1 MKAINNLRNQDFLKL
16 AVNKSILKEYQTAK
30 SNRTVYL
37 KNGTEF
43 QLHLFNPLTF
53 TICADIYINGE
64 KIPNSLVIKPGQRV
78 WLERYLDRAKK
89 FLYETYEVENGNA
102 AVEAA
107 IKNNGLI
114 QVKFYREDI
123 NKNAYKSQLTTTVSP
138 NIDTFKWSDFNDCQ
152 VYDNVYNSSITDAK
166 LNDSFTT
173 YTSNA
178 TTYTSNATARSF
190 SQPTVSTVL
199 YNCTDMITEPLLSAT
214 CDCVQ
219 DTAATAITTSVN
231 YDVRDTKETGRVQEG
246 SKSDQLLHDC
256 DIEFSNWSFRTEI
269 IQILPESEKPYTVSD
284 LQKQYCTECGR
295 KLNPKHKFCPYCG
308 TKQ

>member
-53 TICADIYINGE
+53 TICADIYINDE

-114 QVKFYREDI
+114 KVKFYREDI
-123 NKNAYKSQLTTTVSP
+123 NKNTYKSSLSGTISS
-138 NIDTFKWSDFNDCQ
+138 NIDFSWHTFDDYQ
-152 VYDNVYNSSITDAK
+152 VYNDVYNSSITDAK
-166 LNDSFTT
+166 INDSF
-173 YTSNA
+173 

-231 YDVRDTKETGRVQEG
+231 YDIRDTKETGRIQEG

-256 DIEFSNWSFRTEI
+256 DMEFSNWSFRTEY

>member
-1 MKAINNLRNQDFLKL
+1 MKTNSLSQDFLKL
-16 AVNKSILKEYQTAK
+16 AVNKSILKEYQTSK

-43 QLHLFNPLTF
+43 QLQLFNPLTF
-53 TICADIYINGE
+53 TICADIYINDE
-64 KIPNSLVIKPGQRV
+64 KIPNSLVIKPGQRI

-114 QVKFYREDI
+114 KVKFYREDI
-123 NKNAYKSQLTTTVSP
+123 NKNAYKGSLIGTISS
-138 NIDTFKWSDFNDCQ
+138 DLETFTWANYDDCQ
-152 VYDNVYNSSITDAK
+152 IYNGSPANNTELNDLVATSITRDASVK
-166 LNDSFTT
+166 
-173 YTSNA
+173 A
-178 TTYTSNATARSF
+178 F

-199 YNCTDMITEPLLSAT
+199 YNCTEMITEPLLSAS
-214 CDCVQ
+214 CDCLQ
-219 DTAATAITTSVN
+219 TSLNAAATTIN

-246 SKSDQLLHDC
+246 STSNQLLHDC
-256 DIEFSNWSFRTEI
+256 DMEFSTWSFRTESI
-269 IQILPESEKPYTVSD
+269 LILPESEKPYTVSD

>member
-43 QLHLFNPLTF
+43 QLQLFNPLTF
-53 TICADIYINGE
+53 TICADIYINDE

-123 NKNAYKSQLTTTVSP
+123 NKNMYNGQLTTSISS
-138 NIDTFKWSDFNDCQ
+138 NIDTFRWSDFNDCQ

-166 LNDSFTT
+166 INDSF
-173 YTSNA
+173 

-256 DIEFSNWSFRTEI
+256 DMEFSNWSFRTEY

>member
-1 MKAINNLRNQDFLKL
+1 MIKTTSLNADFLKL
-16 AVNKSILKEYQTAK
+16 AVNKSILKEYQTSK

-43 QLHLFNPLTF
+43 QLQLFNPLTF
-53 TICADIYINGE
+53 TICADIYINDE

-114 QVKFYREDI
+114 KVKFYKEDI
-123 NKNAYKSQLTTTVSP
+123 NKNTYNGQLTTSISS
-138 NIDTFKWSDFNDCQ
+138 NIDTFRWSDFNDCQ
-152 VYDNVYNSSITDAK
+152 VYNSSVTNKD

-199 YNCTDMITEPLLSAT
+199 YNSLDMITEPLLSAT
-214 CDCVQ
+214 CDCSVQ
-219 DTAATAITTSVN
+219 NTAATTVN
-231 YDVRDTKETGRVQEG
+231 YDVRDTKETGRIQEG
-246 SKSDQLLHDC
+246 SKSNQLLYDC
-256 DIEFSNWSFRTEI
+256 DMEFSNWSFKTEI

>member
-43 QLHLFNPLTF
+43 QLQLFNPLTF

-89 FLYETYEVENGNA
+89 FLYETYEVENGND

-114 QVKFYREDI
+114 QVKFYKEDI
-123 NKNAYKSQLTTTVSP
+123 NKNTYKDSLTTTVSS
-138 NIDTFKWSDFNDCQ
+138 NIDTFRWSDFNDCQ
-152 VYDNVYNSSITDAK
+152 VYRSASISSGKT
-166 LNDSFTT
+166 NDSFTT
-173 YTSNA
+173 YTSDV
-178 TTYTSNATARSF
+178 TAKAF

-199 YNCTDMITEPLLSAT
+199 YSSLDMITEPLLSAT
-214 CDCVQ
+214 CDCCVQ
-219 DTAATAITTSVN
+219 NTAATTIN

-246 SKSDQLLHDC
+246 SKSNQLLHHSDL
-256 DIEFSNWSFRTEI
+256 EFSNWSFRTEY
-269 IQILPESEKPYTVSD
+269 IQILPESEKPYTASD
-284 LQKQYCTECGR
+284 LQKIYCTECGR

-308 TKQ
+308 TKTE

>member
-1 MKAINNLRNQDFLKL
+1 MKTINNLRNQDFLKL

-43 QLHLFNPLTF
+43 QLQLFNPLTF
-53 TICADIYINGE
+53 TICADIYINDE

-114 QVKFYREDI
+114 KVKFYKEDI
-123 NKNAYKSQLTTTVSP
+123 NKNTY
-138 NIDTFKWSDFNDCQ
+138 TFRWSDFNDCQ
-152 VYDNVYNSSITDAK
+152 VYNSSITDTK
-166 LNDSFTT
+166 INDSFTT

-178 TTYTSNATARSF
+178 TAYTSNATARSF

-199 YNCTDMITEPLLSAT
+199 YNCTDMITEPLLRTT
-214 CDCVQ
+214 CDCCVQ

-256 DIEFSNWSFRTEI
+256 DMEFSNWSFRTEY

>member
-43 QLHLFNPLTF
+43 QLQLFNPLTF
-53 TICADIYINGE
+53 TICADIYINDE

-114 QVKFYREDI
+114 QVKFYKEDI
-123 NKNAYKSQLTTTVSP
+123 NKNTYKSPLYGTISS
-138 NIDTFKWSDFNDCQ
+138 NIDFSWRTFDDCQ
-152 VYDNVYNSSITDAK
+152 VYNSSITDAK

-178 TTYTSNATARSF
+178 TTRSF

-231 YDVRDTKETGRVQEG
+231 YDIRDTKETGRVQEG

-256 DIEFSNWSFRTEI
+256 DMEFSNWSFRTEY

>member
-1 MKAINNLRNQDFLKL
+1 MKTNSLSQDFLKL
-16 AVNKSILKEYQTAK
+16 AVNKSILKEYQTSK

-43 QLHLFNPLTF
+43 QLQLFNPLTF
-53 TICADIYINGE
+53 TICAEIYINDE

-102 AVEAA
+102 TVEAA

-114 QVKFYREDI
+114 KVKFYREDI
-123 NKNAYKSQLTTTVSP
+123 NKNNYTSYTVYYDKPATSI
-138 NIDTFKWSDFNDCQ
+138 NTITNDFINLDSYNDCC
-152 VYDNVYNSSITDAK
+152 
-166 LNDSFTT
+166 TT
-173 YTSNA
+173 AVPDCSGVYTSV
-178 TTYTSNATARSF
+178 SSSCDGSLLG
-190 SQPTVSTVL
+190 SQTVL
-199 YNCTDMITEPLLSAT
+199 YNCCDMITEPLLSAS
-214 CDCVQ
+214 VN
-219 DTAATAITTSVN
+219 AKSFSTAITTSANTIN
-231 YDVRDTKETGRVQEG
+231 YDVRDIKETGRIQEG
-246 SKSDQLLHDC
+246 SKSNQLLHDC
-256 DIEFSNWSFRTEI
+256 DMEFSNWSFKTEI

>member
-1 MKAINNLRNQDFLKL
+1 MKTNSLSQDFLKL
-16 AVNKSILKEYQTAK
+16 AVNKSILKEYQTSK

-37 KNGTEF
+37 KNGSEF
-43 QLHLFNPLTF
+43 QLQLFNPLTF
-53 TICADIYINGE
+53 TICADIYINDE

-107 IKNNGLI
+107 IKHNGLI
-114 QVKFYREDI
+114 KVKFYREDI
-123 NKNAYKSQLTTTVSP
+123 NKNTYKTSLTTSVSS
-138 NIDTFKWSDFNDCQ
+138 NIDTFSWRNFDDSC
-152 VYDNVYNSSITDAK
+152 VYNTFTSNAD
-166 LNDSFTT
+166 LNDSITT
-173 YTSNA
+173 FTSN
-178 TTYTSNATARSF
+178 TTAKAF

-199 YNCTDMITEPLLSAT
+199 YNCTEMITEPLLSAS
-214 CDCVQ
+214 CDCCVQ

-231 YDVRDTKETGRVQEG
+231 YDVRDTKETGRIQEG
-246 SKSDQLLHDC
+246 SKSNQLLHNC
-256 DIEFSNWSFRTEI
+256 DMEFSNWSFKTEY

-295 KLNPKHKFCPYCG
+295 KVNHKHKFCPYCG

>member
-43 QLHLFNPLTF
+43 QLQLFNTLTF
-53 TICADIYINGE
+53 TICADIYINDE

-114 QVKFYREDI
+114 KVKFYREDI
-123 NKNAYKSQLTTTVSP
+123 NKNTYNGRLTTSISS
-138 NIDTFKWSDFNDCQ
+138 NIDTFRWSDFNDCQ
-152 VYDNVYNSSITDAK
+152 VYNSSITDAK
-166 LNDSFTT
+166 INDSFTT

-214 CDCVQ
+214 CDCSVQ
-219 DTAATAITTSVN
+219 NTAATTVN
-231 YDVRDTKETGRVQEG
+231 YDVRDTKETGRIQEG
-246 SKSDQLLHDC
+246 SKSNQLLHDC
-256 DIEFSNWSFRTEI
+256 DMEFSNWSFKTEI

-284 LQKQYCTECGR
+284 LQKQYCAECGR

>member
-30 SNRTVYL
+30 SDRTVYL

-43 QLHLFNPLTF
+43 QLQIFNPMPF
-53 TICADIYINGE
+53 NICADIYINDE

-89 FLYETYEVENGNA
+89 FLFETYEVENGNA

-114 QVKFYREDI
+114 QVKFYKEDI
-123 NKNAYKSQLTTTVSP
+123 NKNTYKSQLTTTVSS
-138 NIDTFKWSDFNDCQ
+138 NIETFRWSDFNDCQ
-152 VYDNVYNSSITDAK
+152 VYNSNVTNKD
-166 LNDSFTT
+166 LNDSF
-173 YTSNA
+173 

-199 YNCTDMITEPLLSAT
+199 YNCTDMITEPLLSAS
-214 CDCVQ
+214 CDSVQ
-219 DTAATAITTSVN
+219 TTAATTIN
-231 YDVRDTKETGRVQEG
+231 YNVRDTKETGRIQEG
-246 SKSDQLLHDC
+246 SKSNQLLHNSDL
-256 DIEFSNWSFRTEI
+256 EFSNWSFRTEY
-269 IQILPESEKPYTVSD
+269 IQILPESEKPYTASD
-284 LQKQYCTECGR
+284 LQKIYCTECGR

-308 TKQ
+308 TKTE

>member
-1 MKAINNLRNQDFLKL
+1 MKTNSLSQDFLKL
-16 AVNKSILKEYQTAK
+16 AVNKSILKEYQTSK

-43 QLHLFNPLTF
+43 QLQLFNPLTF
-53 TICADIYINGE
+53 NICADIYINDE

-114 QVKFYREDI
+114 KVKFYREDI
-123 NKNAYKSQLTTTVSP
+123 NKNTYKSQLTTTVSS
-138 NIDTFKWSDFNDCQ
+138 NIDTFNWGDFDDYQ
-152 VYDNVYNSSITDAK
+152 VYKGSPVNNTE
-166 LNDSFTT
+166 LNDLVSTSVTYDTSVKSFC
-173 YTSNA
+173 
-178 TTYTSNATARSF
+178 
-190 SQPTVSTVL
+190 QPTVSTAL
-199 YNCTDMITEPLLSAT
+199 YNCTEMITEPLLNGSYSYAT
-214 CDCVQ
+214 MRKDS
-219 DTAATAITTSVN
+219 AATTLSASIN
-231 YDVRDTKETGRVQEG
+231 YDVRDTKETGRIQEG
-246 SKSDQLLHDC
+246 SKSNQLLHNC
-256 DIEFSNWSFRTEI
+256 DMEFSNWSFKTEI

-284 LQKQYCTECGR
+284 LQKQYCPECSR
-295 KLNPKHKFCPYCG
+295 KVNHKHKFCPYCG

>member
-43 QLHLFNPLTF
+43 QLQLFNPLTF
-53 TICADIYINGE
+53 NICADIYINDE

-107 IKNNGLI
+107 IKHNGLI
-114 QVKFYREDI
+114 KVKFYREDI
-123 NKNAYKSQLTTTVSP
+123 NKNTYKSSLTTTVSS
-138 NIDTFKWSDFNDCQ
+138 NIDTFSWHTFDDCQ
-152 VYDNVYNSSITDAK
+152 VYNSSVTNAK

-178 TTYTSNATARSF
+178 TAKSF

-219 DTAATAITTSVN
+219 NTAATTIN
-231 YDVRDTKETGRVQEG
+231 YNVRDTKETGRVQEG
-246 SKSDQLLHDC
+246 SKSNQLLHDC
-256 DIEFSNWSFRTEI
+256 DMEFSNWSFRTEF

>member
-30 SNRTVYL
+30 SDRTVYL

-43 QLHLFNPLTF
+43 QLQIFNPMPF
-53 TICADIYINGE
+53 NICADIYINDE

-89 FLYETYEVENGNA
+89 FLFETYEVENGNA

-114 QVKFYREDI
+114 QVKFYKEDI
-123 NKNAYKSQLTTTVSP
+123 NKNSYKDSLTTTVSS
-138 NIDTFKWSDFNDCQ
+138 NLDTFRWSDFNDCQ
-152 VYDNVYNSSITDAK
+152 VFRSASVSSGK
-166 LNDSFTT
+166 VNDSFTT
-173 YTSNA
+173 YTSDI
-178 TTYTSNATARSF
+178 TAKAF

-199 YNCTDMITEPLLSAT
+199 YSSCDMLTEPLLSAS
-214 CDCVQ
+214 CDSVQ
-219 DTAATAITTSVN
+219 TTAATTIS

-246 SKSDQLLHDC
+246 SKSNQLLHTC
-256 DIEFSNWSFRTEI
+256 DMEFLNWSFRTET
-269 IQILPESEKPYTVSD
+269 IQILPESEKPYTAAD
-284 LQKQYCTECGR
+284 LQKVYCTECGR

-308 TKQ
+308 TRVE

>member
-1 MKAINNLRNQDFLKL
+1 MKTNSLSQDFLKL
-16 AVNKSILKEYQTAK
+16 AVNKSILKEYQTSK

-43 QLHLFNPLTF
+43 QLQLFNPLTF
-53 TICADIYINGE
+53 TICAEIYINDE
-64 KIPNSLVIKPGQRV
+64 KIPNSLVIKPGQRI

-114 QVKFYREDI
+114 KVKFYKEDI
-123 NKNAYKSQLTTTVSP
+123 NKNAYKGSLRGTISS
-138 NIDTFKWSDFNDCQ
+138 DLETFTWANYDDCQ
-152 VYDNVYNSSITDAK
+152 IYNSSPANNTE
-166 LNDSFTT
+166 LNDLVATSIT
-173 YTSNA
+173 YDTSVKA
-178 TTYTSNATARSF
+178 F
-190 SQPTVSTVL
+190 SQPTVSTAL
-199 YNCTDMITEPLLSAT
+199 YNCTEMITEPLLSAS
-214 CDCVQ
+214 CDCLQ
-219 DTAATAITTSVN
+219 TSLNAAATTIN

-246 SKSDQLLHDC
+246 STSNQLLHDC
-256 DIEFSNWSFRTEI
+256 DMEFSTWSFRTESI
-269 IQILPESEKPYTVSD
+269 LILPESEKPYTVSD

>member
-114 QVKFYREDI
+114 QVKFYKEDI
-123 NKNAYKSQLTTTVSP
+123 NKNTYKTSLTTSVSS
-138 NIDTFKWSDFNDCQ
+138 NIETFSWRNFDDCQ
-152 VYDNVYNSSITDAK
+152 VYNSSVTNKD

-173 YTSNA
+173 CTSDI
-178 TTYTSNATARSF
+178 TAKAF

-199 YNCTDMITEPLLSAT
+199 YSGSLDMITEPLLSAS
-214 CDCVQ
+214 CDCSIQ
-219 DTAATAITTSVN
+219 NTAATAITTSVN

-246 SKSDQLLHDC
+246 SKSNQLLHNIDL
-256 DIEFSNWSFRTEI
+256 EFSNWSFRTEY
-269 IQILPESEKPYTVSD
+269 IQILPESEKPYTASD
-284 LQKQYCTECGR
+284 LQKIYCTECGR

-308 TKQ
+308 TKTE

>member
-1 MKAINNLRNQDFLKL
+1 MKTNSLSQDFLKL
-16 AVNKSILKEYQTAK
+16 AVNKSILKEYQTSK

-37 KNGTEF
+37 KDGTEF
-43 QLHLFNPLTF
+43 QLQLFNPLTF
-53 TICADIYINGE
+53 TICADIYINDE

-89 FLYETYEVENGNA
+89 FLYETYEVENGNS

-107 IKNNGLI
+107 IKHNGLI
-114 QVKFYREDI
+114 KVKFYREDI
-123 NKNAYKSQLTTTVSP
+123 NKNTYKSQLTTTVSS
-138 NIDTFKWSDFNDCQ
+138 NIDTFRWSDFNDCQ
-152 VYDNVYNSSITDAK
+152 VYNSSPTNNTE
-166 LNDSFTT
+166 LNDLVSTSITYDTSVKSFC
-173 YTSNA
+173 
-178 TTYTSNATARSF
+178 
-190 SQPTVSTVL
+190 QPTVSTVL

-219 DTAATAITTSVN
+219 NTAATTIN

-246 SKSDQLLHDC
+246 SKSNQLLHDC
-256 DIEFSNWSFRTEI
+256 DMEFSNWSFKTEI

-284 LQKQYCTECGR
+284 LQKQYCIECGR

>member
-1 MKAINNLRNQDFLKL
+1 MKTNSLSQDFLKL
-16 AVNKSILKEYQTAK
+16 AVNKSILKEYQTSK

-43 QLHLFNPLTF
+43 QLQLFNPLTF
-53 TICADIYINGE
+53 NICADIYINDE

-114 QVKFYREDI
+114 KVKFYREDI
-123 NKNAYKSQLTTTVSP
+123 NKNTYKSQLTTTVSS
-138 NIDTFKWSDFNDCQ
+138 NIDTFSWRNFDDS
-152 VYDNVYNSSITDAK
+152 YVYNTFTSNAD
-166 LNDSFTT
+166 LNDSITT
-173 YTSNA
+173 FTSN
-178 TTYTSNATARSF
+178 TTAKAF
-190 SQPTVSTVL
+190 SQPTVSTCL
-199 YNCTDMITEPLLSAT
+199 YNSCLDMITEPLLSAS

-219 DTAATAITTSVN
+219 DTAATAITTSLN
-231 YDVRDTKETGRVQEG
+231 YNIRDTKETGRIQEG
-246 SKSDQLLHDC
+246 SKSNQLLHNC
-256 DIEFSNWSFRTEI
+256 DMEFSNWSFKTEY

-284 LQKQYCTECGR
+284 LQKQYCPECGR
-295 KLNPKHKFCPYCG
+295 KVNHKHNFCPYCG

>member
-1 MKAINNLRNQDFLKL
+1 MKTNSLSQDFLKL
-16 AVNKSILKEYQTAK
+16 AVNKSILKEYQTSK

-43 QLHLFNPLTF
+43 QLQLFNPLTF
-53 TICADIYINGE
+53 TICADIYINDE

-114 QVKFYREDI
+114 KVKFYREDI
-123 NKNAYKSQLTTTVSP
+123 NKNTYKSQLTTTVSP
-138 NIDTFKWSDFNDCQ
+138 NIDTFNWSDFNDCQ
-152 VYDNVYNSSITDAK
+152 VYNSASISNTELNDLVSTSITYDTSVK
-166 LNDSFTT
+166 SFC
-173 YTSNA
+173 
-178 TTYTSNATARSF
+178 
-190 SQPTVSTVL
+190 QPTVSTAL
-199 YNCTDMITEPLLSAT
+199 YNCSEIITEPLLNGSYT
-214 CDCVQ
+214 YTSMSKDS
-219 DTAATAITTSVN
+219 AATTLSASIN
-231 YDVRDTKETGRVQEG
+231 YDVRDTKETGRIQEG
-246 SKSDQLLHDC
+246 SKSNQLLHNC
-256 DIEFSNWSFRTEI
+256 DMEFSNWSFKTEI

-284 LQKQYCTECGR
+284 LQKQYCIECGR

>member
-1 MKAINNLRNQDFLKL
+1 MKTNSLSQDFFKL
-16 AVNKSILKEYQTAK
+16 AVNKSILKEYQTSK

-43 QLHLFNPLTF
+43 QLQLFNPLTF
-53 TICADIYINGE
+53 TICADIYINDE
-64 KIPNSLVIKPGQRV
+64 KIPNSLVIKPGQRI

-114 QVKFYREDI
+114 KVKFYKEDI
-123 NKNAYKSQLTTTVSP
+123 NKNAYKGSLRGTISS
-138 NIDTFKWSDFNDCQ
+138 NIDTFTWANYDDCCH
-152 VYDNVYNSSITDAK
+152 VYNSSVTNK
-166 LNDSFTT
+166 ELNDSFTT
-173 YTSNA
+173 YTSDV
-178 TTYTSNATARSF
+178 TAKTF
-190 SQPTVSTVL
+190 SQPTASIASFSTAL
-199 YNCTDMITEPLLSAT
+199 YNCTDIITEPLLNAT
-214 CDCVQ
+214 CDCLQ
-219 DTAATAITTSVN
+219 DTAATTIN

-246 SKSDQLLHDC
+246 STSNQLLHDC
-256 DIEFSNWSFRTEI
+256 DIEFSAWSFKTEY
-269 IQILPESEKPYTVSD
+269 IQILPESEKPYTASD
-284 LQKQYCTECGR
+284 LQKQYCIECGR

>member
-30 SNRTVYL
+30 SDRTVYL

-43 QLHLFNPLTF
+43 QLQIFNPMPF
-53 TICADIYINGE
+53 NICADIYINDE

-102 AVEAA
+102 TVEAA

-114 QVKFYREDI
+114 QVKFYKEDI
-123 NKNAYKSQLTTTVSP
+123 NKNVYNGRITTSVSP
-138 NIDTFKWSDFNDCQ
+138 NIDTFRWSDFNDCQ
-152 VYDNVYNSSITDAK
+152 VYRSSISNVD

-173 YTSNA
+173 YTSDI
-178 TTYTSNATARSF
+178 TAKAF

-219 DTAATAITTSVN
+219 NTAATTIN

-246 SKSDQLLHDC
+246 SKSNQLLHTC
-256 DIEFSNWSFRTEI
+256 DMEFLSWSFRTET
-269 IQILPESEKPYTVSD
+269 IQILPESEKPYTTSD
-284 LQKQYCTECGR
+284 LQKVYCPECGR

>member
-43 QLHLFNPLTF
+43 QLQLFNPLTF
-53 TICADIYINGE
+53 TICADIYINDE

-114 QVKFYREDI
+114 QVKFYKEDI
-123 NKNAYKSQLTTTVSP
+123 NKNIYNGQLTTSISST
-138 NIDTFKWSDFNDCQ
+138 IDTFRWSDFNDCQ
-152 VYDNVYNSSITDAK
+152 VYNSSITDAN

-173 YTSNA
+173 YTSNV
-178 TTYTSNATARSF
+178 TAKSF

-214 CDCVQ
+214 CDCSVQ
-219 DTAATAITTSVN
+219 NTAATTITTSLN
-231 YDVRDTKETGRVQEG
+231 YDVRDTKETGRIQEG

-256 DIEFSNWSFRTEI
+256 DIEFSNWSFRTEF

>member
-1 MKAINNLRNQDFLKL
+1 MKTNSLSQDFLKL
-16 AVNKSILKEYQTAK
+16 AINKSILKEYQTSK

-43 QLHLFNPLTF
+43 QLQLFNPLTF
-53 TICADIYINGE
+53 TICADIYINDE

-114 QVKFYREDI
+114 QVKCYKEDI
-123 NKNAYKSQLTTTVSP
+123 NKNTYKSPLSGTISTSS
-138 NIDTFKWSDFNDCQ
+138 NIDTFRWSDFNDCQ

-178 TTYTSNATARSF
+178 TARSF

-199 YNCTDMITEPLLSAT
+199 YSSLDMITEPLLSAT
-214 CDCVQ
+214 CDCSVQ
-219 DTAATAITTSVN
+219 NTVATTVN
-231 YDVRDTKETGRVQEG
+231 YDVRDTKKTGRIQEG
-246 SKSDQLLHDC
+246 SKSNQLLHDC
-256 DIEFSNWSFRTEI
+256 DMEFSNWSFKTEI

>member
-30 SNRTVYL
+30 SDRTVYL

-43 QLHLFNPLTF
+43 QLQIFNPMPF
-53 TICADIYINGE
+53 NICADIYINDE

-102 AVEAA
+102 TVEAA

-114 QVKFYREDI
+114 QVKFYKEDI
-123 NKNAYKSQLTTTVSP
+123 NKNTYKDTLTTTVSS
-138 NIDTFKWSDFNDCQ
+138 NLDFSWTNFNDCQ
-152 VYDNVYNSSITDAK
+152 VYSSARVSSGNVNDYNA
-166 LNDSFTT
+166 T
-173 YTSNA
+173 YTNDI
-178 TTYTSNATARSF
+178 TAKAF

-199 YNCTDMITEPLLSAT
+199 YSSCDMLTEPLLSAS
-214 CDCVQ
+214 CDC
-219 DTAATAITTSVN
+219 AATAIS

-246 SKSDQLLHDC
+246 SKSNQLLHTC
-256 DIEFSNWSFRTEI
+256 DMEFLSWSFRTET
-269 IQILPESEKPYTVSD
+269 IQILPESEKPYTTSD
-284 LQKQYCTECGR
+284 LQKIYCPECGR

>member
-1 MKAINNLRNQDFLKL
+1 MIKTTSLNQDFLKL

-43 QLHLFNPLTF
+43 QLQLFNPLTF
-53 TICADIYINGE
+53 TICANIYINGE

-107 IKNNGLI
+107 IKYNGLI

-123 NKNAYKSQLTTTVSP
+123 NKNTYKSQLTTTVSS
-138 NIDTFKWSDFNDCQ
+138 NIDTFRWSDFNDCQ
-152 VYDNVYNSSITDAK
+152 VYNNVYNSSVTNKD

-173 YTSNA
+173 YTSDV
-178 TTYTSNATARSF
+178 TAKAF

-214 CDCVQ
+214 CDCCVQ
-219 DTAATAITTSVN
+219 DTAATSITTSVN
-231 YDVRDTKETGRVQEG
+231 YDVRDTKETGRIQEG

-256 DIEFSNWSFRTEI
+256 NMEFSNWSFRTET

>member
-1 MKAINNLRNQDFLKL
+1 MKTNSLSQDFLKL
-16 AVNKSILKEYQTAK
+16 AVNKSILKEYQTSK

-138 NIDTFKWSDFNDCQ
+138 NIDTFRWSDFNDCQ

-166 LNDSFTT
+166 INDSF
-173 YTSNA
+173 

-190 SQPTVSTVL
+190 SQPTVSSVL

-214 CDCVQ
+214 CDCIQ

-246 SKSDQLLHDC
+246 SKSNQLLHHSDL
-256 DIEFSNWSFRTEI
+256 EFSNWSFRTEY

>member
-30 SNRTVYL
+30 SDRTVYL

-43 QLHLFNPLTF
+43 QLQIFNPMPF
-53 TICADIYINGE
+53 NICADIYINDE

-89 FLYETYEVENGNA
+89 FLFETYEVENGNA

-114 QVKFYREDI
+114 QVKFYKEDI
-123 NKNAYKSQLTTTVSP
+123 NKNTYKDTLTTSVSS
-138 NIDTFKWSDFNDCQ
+138 NLDAFRWSDFNDCQ
-152 VYDNVYNSSITDAK
+152 VYKSARVSSGNV
-166 LNDSFTT
+166 NDSFTT
-173 YTSNA
+173 YTSDV
-178 TTYTSNATARSF
+178 TAKAF

-199 YNCTDMITEPLLSAT
+199 YNSSLDMITEPLLSAS
-214 CDCVQ
+214 CDSVQ
-219 DTAATAITTSVN
+219 TTAATTIS

-246 SKSDQLLHDC
+246 SKSNQLLHTC
-256 DIEFSNWSFRTEI
+256 DMEFLNWSFRTET
-269 IQILPESEKPYTVSD
+269 IQILPESEKPYTAAD
-284 LQKQYCTECGR
+284 LQKVYCTECGR

-308 TKQ
+308 TRVE

>member
-30 SNRTVYL
+30 SDRTVYL

-43 QLHLFNPLTF
+43 QLQIFNPMPF
-53 TICADIYINGE
+53 NICADIYINDE

-114 QVKFYREDI
+114 QVKFYKEDI
-123 NKNAYKSQLTTTVSP
+123 NKNSYKDTLTTTVSS
-138 NIDTFKWSDFNDCQ
+138 NIDFSWHNFDDCQ
-152 VYDNVYNSSITDAK
+152 VFRSASVSSGNVNDYNA
-166 LNDSFTT
+166 T
-173 YTSNA
+173 YTSDV
-178 TTYTSNATARSF
+178 TAKAF

-199 YNCTDMITEPLLSAT
+199 YSSLDMINEPLLSAS
-214 CDCVQ
+214 CDC
-219 DTAATAITTSVN
+219 AATTIN
-231 YDVRDTKETGRVQEG
+231 YDVRNTKETGRIQEG
-246 SKSDQLLHDC
+246 SKSNQLLHNC
-256 DIEFSNWSFRTEI
+256 DMEFLSWSFRTET
-269 IQILPESEKPYTVSD
+269 IQILPESEKPYTTSD
-284 LQKQYCTECGR
+284 LQKIYCPECGR

>member
-43 QLHLFNPLTF
+43 QLQLFNPLTF
-53 TICADIYINGE
+53 TICADIYINDE

-89 FLYETYEVENGNA
+89 FLYETYEVENGNV

-114 QVKFYREDI
+114 KVKFYKEDI
-123 NKNAYKSQLTTTVSP
+123 NKNTYKSPLSGTISS
-138 NIDTFKWSDFNDCQ
+138 NIDFNWRTFDDCQ

-199 YNCTDMITEPLLSAT
+199 YNSLDMITEPLLSAT
-214 CDCVQ
+214 CDCSVQ
-219 DTAATAITTSVN
+219 NTAATTVN
-231 YDVRDTKETGRVQEG
+231 YDVRDTKETGRIQEG
-246 SKSDQLLHDC
+246 SKSNQLLHDC
-256 DIEFSNWSFRTEI
+256 DMEFSNWSFKTEI

>member
-43 QLHLFNPLTF
+43 QLQLFNPLTF
-53 TICADIYINGE
+53 TICADIYINDE

-114 QVKFYREDI
+114 KVKFYKEDI
-123 NKNAYKSQLTTTVSP
+123 NKNTYKSSLSGTISS
-138 NIDTFKWSDFNDCQ
+138 NIDFSWHTFDDCQ
-152 VYDNVYNSSITDAK
+152 VYNSSITDAK
-166 LNDSFTT
+166 INDSFTT

-178 TTYTSNATARSF
+178 TAYTSNATARSF
-190 SQPTVSTVL
+190 SQPTASTVL

-214 CDCVQ
+214 CDCCVQ
-219 DTAATAITTSVN
+219 DTAATSITTSVN
-231 YDVRDTKETGRVQEG
+231 YDVRDTKETGRIQEG

-256 DIEFSNWSFRTEI
+256 DMEFSNWSFRTET